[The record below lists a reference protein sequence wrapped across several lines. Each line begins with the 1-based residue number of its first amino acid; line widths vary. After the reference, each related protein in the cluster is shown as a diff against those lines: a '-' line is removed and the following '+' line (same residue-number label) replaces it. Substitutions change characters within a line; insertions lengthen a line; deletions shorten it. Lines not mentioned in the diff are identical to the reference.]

1 MAQVVFDPIRFK
13 DAYPEFAGVADGF
26 LANCF
31 EIATLY
37 LSNED
42 CSVVQDLARRET
54 LLWMLTAH
62 VAYLRGALSPAGVAG
77 GPSPVGRVS
86 SATQGSVS
94 VSTDYPSHPT
104 AAWFAQTGYGAM
116 FWQATSKLRS
126 FVYRSRPTCMR

>member
-1 MAQVVFDPIRFK
+1 MAQVVFDPVTFK
-13 DAYPEFAGVADGF
+13 LAYPEFAAVEDAF

-31 EIATLY
+31 GIATLY

-42 CSVVQDLARRET
+42 CSVVQDIAKRET

-62 VAYLRGALSPAGVAG
+62 VAALRGALTPVGVAG
-77 GPSPVGRVS
+77 GPAPVGRVS

-94 VSTDYPSHPT
+94 VSTDYPTTPT
-104 AAWFAQTGYGAM
+104 AAWFTQTAYGAM

-126 FVYRSRPTCMR
+126 FVYRSRATCMR